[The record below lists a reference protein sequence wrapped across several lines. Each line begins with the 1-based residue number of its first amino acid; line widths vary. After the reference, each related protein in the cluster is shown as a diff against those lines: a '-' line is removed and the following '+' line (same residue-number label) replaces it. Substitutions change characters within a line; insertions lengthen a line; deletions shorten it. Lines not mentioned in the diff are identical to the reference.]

1 MAHDLVYGDITVA
14 DITEGAQLPCRLCL
28 SCWRKTKTKTIEIE
42 DHIFY
47 RWEKMTLRGYAKK
60 YDIHNGIGYV
70 YEFENGYGASVVKH
84 DGSYGGKQGLYEIAV
99 LDSTGDLCYSTPI
112 TDDVIGY
119 ATEEKY

>member
-1 MAHDLVYGDITVA
+1 VG
-14 DITEGAQLPCRLCL
+14 
-28 SCWRKTKTKTIEIE
+28 
-42 DHIFY
+42 
-47 RWEKMTLRGYAKK
+47 KMTLRGYAKK

-70 YEFENGYGASVVKH
+70 YEFENGYGASVVSH

-119 ATEEKY
+119 ATEDKVLDTLHRIRML